1 MLRGL
6 YTAAAGMMTQQRK
19 HDTITNNI
27 ANMNTP
33 GFKESQAVARSFPE
47 MLIALMQGEQEG
59 GNMRIGRLNTG
70 VFAEEAVPVY
80 VQGALRETGN
90 PFDFA
95 LVSDI
100 QMEGLTFIGGKAY
113 NAEGERVPQPQAFFT
128 VENADGE
135 VRYTR
140 NGKFSVNEAGEL
152 VTPEGYRVLGRDG
165 QPIVLL
171 DAETQ
176 QPVVNIQVNAL
187 GQIINAS
194 TGQALTTAGGE
205 PVQLLISRVDN
216 PERLIPEG
224 YALFRLGEGEADGA
238 VPVGPGDNVEVR
250 QGYIETSNVDPS
262 RAMVDMMTAVRMYEA
277 NQKVVQAYDK
287 SMEKAVNEVGRV

>member
-1 MLRGL
+1 
-6 YTAAAGMMTQQRK
+6 
-19 HDTITNNI
+19 
-27 ANMNTP
+27 MNTP

-47 MLIALMQGEQEG
+47 MLIVLMQSEQKG

-100 QMEGLTFIGGKAY
+100 QTEGLAFIGGKAY
-113 NAEGERVPQPQAFFT
+113 SAEGERVPQPQAFFA
-128 VENADGE
+128 VENAEGE

-140 NGKFSVNEAGEL
+140 NGKFRVNEAGEL
-152 VTPEGYRVLGRDG
+152 VTSEGYRVLGRDG
-165 QPIVLL
+165 QPIVLF

-187 GQIINAS
+187 GQIANAS

-205 PVQLLISRVDN
+205 PVQLLIARVDN

-224 YALFRLGEGEADGA
+224 YALFRLGEGEEDGA
-238 VPVGPGDNVEVR
+238 VPIGPGDNAEVR
-250 QGYIETSNVDPS
+250 QGYIETSNVDPT
-262 RAMVDMMTAVRMYEA
+262 RAMVDMMTAARMYEA